1 MMALMVTNNFHG
13 IGAQETEVHK
23 HGQQMFRNFQ
33 CMIDSHPIKCPT
45 DPARRKK
52 LHSSWFEIMTW
63 EEFVDLPSSF
73 IQFFQKVNC
82 GEIIELNYDA
92 DSDLDQKPP
101 TQGKSTSRANVFCS
115 YPAHNHFQAF
125 HSCFICLFISCYEKH
140 SEVNT
145 TRTFNLERFPLNEKD
160 YRSKK

>member
-1 MMALMVTNNFHG
+1 MMVLMVTYNFHG

-33 CMIDSHPIKCPT
+33 CIIDSHPIKCPT
-45 DPARRKK
+45 DSARRKK
-52 LHSSWFEIMTW
+52 LHSSWFEIMTG
-63 EEFVDLPSSF
+63 EEFVDLPSTF

-82 GEIIELNYDA
+82 GEMILLKYDA
-92 DSDLDQKPP
+92 DSDPDQKPP
-101 TQGKSTSRANVFCS
+101 TQGKSTSRANS
-115 YPAHNHFQAF
+115 NPAHNHFQAF
-125 HSCFICLFISCYEKH
+125 HCCFICWFISCCEKH

-160 YRSKK
+160 YRSNK